1 MKKSKLFQTYTALLL
16 GGVATQAA
24 QVTVSSAIG
33 NGVTPT
39 AVTWYATNEYL
50 LDRVIY
56 VQSNAVLTVE
66 AGTVIKGKTN
76 VTVLQNGFNNVRLS
90 ALWVTRGGKL
100 YATGTVS
107 KPIIFTAE
115 GDDLNGN
122 YSGLDKGLWGG
133 VVLLGK
139 ATMNSAKDP
148 AGNVSSPVYEVFEG
162 TTGAG
167 AIPEHVFGGND
178 DNDSSGALQY
188 VSIRHP
194 GKLFAPAEEIN
205 GLTLGGVGRGT
216 LLDHVEV
223 FSCDDDGFEWWGGT
237 VNSTYLVA
245 SFCIDDDFDTDQ
257 GYRGTNQFWFGI
269 KPPTFGTGDSRG
281 WETDG
286 EINQD
291 GVPALPISR
300 WRAYNVTLIGRGK
313 ANTSFG
319 GGVAWNLR
327 DEAAPEMYNSIVT
340 EFNQGL
346 LLDNDGMIYATN
358 GPAGVWNTI
367 WNVTDQ
373 ANNNGDFFFTTASYS
388 NTVADP
394 LLVSISYTNNG
405 MLNPRPR
412 PGSPAFT
419 NVLAGAPM
427 AVAYRGAFSANDNW
441 ADCWT
446 ALSSQGYLVPAS
458 PELEIELV
466 NGNVEL
472 SWLALPGAT
481 YQLQTNAPLTG
492 VWGNSGSAMVSET
505 GGVVTVTNAASLA
518 EEYYRLVL
526 TK

>member
-1 MKKSKLFQTYTALLL
+1 MKMRRLFPTLAVLLFGAAAARADLVTISGSIGDGVNATAM
-16 GGVATQAA
+16 
-24 QVTVSSAIG
+24 
-33 NGVTPT
+33 
-39 AVTWYATNEYL
+39 TWYATNEYL

-56 VQSNAVLTVE
+56 VQSNAVLTVQ
-66 AGTVIKGKTN
+66 AGTVVKGATN
-76 VTVLQNGFNNVRLS
+76 VAVLQNGFNNVRLS

-100 YATGTVS
+100 YATGTVA

-122 YSGLDKGLWGG
+122 YSGLAKGLWGG
-133 VVLLGK
+133 VVLLGR
-139 ATMNSAKDP
+139 ATLNSAKDP
-148 AGNVSSPVYEVFEG
+148 TGNVSSPVYEVFEG

-167 AIPEHVFGGND
+167 TIPEHVMGGND

-205 GLTLGGVGRGT
+205 GLTMGGVGRGT

-223 FSCDDDGFEWWGGT
+223 FSSDDDGFEWWGGT

-257 GYRGTNQFWFGI
+257 GYRGTNQFWFGL
-269 KPPTFGTGDSRG
+269 KPPTFGTADSRG

-291 GVPALPISR
+291 GVPALPISN
-300 WRAYNVTLIGRGK
+300 WKAYNVTLIGRGK
-313 ANTSFG
+313 TNTSFG
-319 GGVAWNLR
+319 GGAAWNLR

-346 LLDNDGMIYATN
+346 LLDNDGTIYATN

-388 NTVADP
+388 NTLADP
-394 LLVSISYTNNG
+394 LLGGISYTNNG
-405 MLNPRPR
+405 QLNPRPQA
-412 PGSPAFT
+412 GSPAFG
-419 NVLAGAPM
+419 NVLAGAPV
-427 AVAYRGAFSANDNW
+427 AVSYRGAFSANDSW
-441 ADCWT
+441 ADGWT
-446 ALSSQGYLVPAS
+446 ALSSQGYLTPAA
-458 PELEIELV
+458 PELGIKLV
-466 NGNVEL
+466 NGNVEV
-472 SWLALPGAT
+472 SWNVMSDAS

-492 VWGNSGSAMVSET
+492 TWRNSGSPILSDSV
-505 GGVVTVTNAASLA
+505 GVITVTNAAGLG
-518 EEYYRLVL
+518 ENYYRVIL